1 MEVDDTKDSESDGVG
16 LKPTGQE
23 AGRPRSLSPPAEPSS
38 KDNEDNESQL
48 SDEEDE
54 DEDDEE
60 EEPRLKYASLTKSIG
75 SVYRNGDAT
84 SSFLAA
90 GDKMIIGTHNGNIHV
105 LSVPSFQI
113 LRVYHAHSATVS
125 SISIS
130 PFPPPLPMPQQDTL
144 RQYSSDGNS
153 IKSQST
159 TQKNKNSSKPQ
170 PTIPATPSNSISI
183 ASSSIDGN
191 VCVSSLVDPRDVLLR
206 NFGRPVQAVALSP
219 DYKNDKSYISGGL
232 AGALVLTTGGRVG
245 TKSNSTVMGV
255 SASNTSGWLGSLG
268 LGGNSG
274 KDVVLHSG
282 EGTISTIKWSLSG
295 KYVMWVNEEGIKIMR
310 TNLHLENVDSEFAW
324 KRMSHIDR
332 PNRPGWEEMA
342 SVWKP
347 RAEWVDENSMDVDDN
362 PGNLQPPRQ
371 SSAANVSN
379 GRSQSSV
386 EKLVVGW
393 GGTVWIINVLPGGSG
408 AGKDV
413 GQRKIGSVEV
423 ATILRTDCIISGVS
437 LYTPNLLLVLS
448 YLIPEDDN
456 GESHANQAGP
466 RRGIRHRQNGLEPEL
481 RLIDIETKEELNAD
495 TLSVKKY
502 QTFSASDYHL
512 GVLPPN
518 RTPAAAV
525 QRGALEAIGTG
536 LWDATL
542 YPTRLFSSAASV
554 QSSGSSGDKGS
565 SIRGGSS
572 INSMGLSASDRQAK
586 ELAITATGGIKIFI
600 HSPYDCVIAIKRGI
614 VDRLAWLDSH
624 EKYEEAWEL
633 IVQHPEAATASL
645 ERAESPPSTP
655 TKLQSTLADFF
666 ADDNASVK
674 TATQTANSA
683 SEIEK
688 RRIGERWL
696 EQLIGQ
702 QNWERAGQVCGKV
715 LRTTSRWE
723 HWIWVF
729 ARSNKFDE
737 ITPHIPIEITPPLP
751 SLIYEVILGHY
762 VSRDRIRFKELLE
775 LWPTDLFDIAS
786 VTAVIED
793 QLQSKAI
800 TPGSDD
806 WKILMDS
813 LAKLFLADRHYR
825 EALHCYIRLQDD
837 EAAMRLIREYH
848 LLDAIADDI
857 PGFILIRVSKE
868 QLKSA
873 SIPELDAATADPIKV
888 LVREA
893 AHGIVGPEAVVSQLQ
908 AANRRLFLFFYLRTL
923 WRGDEPSTAAAKP
936 SRFRH
941 QKTDAS
947 EKLVVDE
954 RRALIDGLSDIV
966 VELFAEYDRQL
977 LMEFLQSSTSYS
989 YSAASSICE
998 SRHYTPELIYL
1009 LSKTGQ
1015 TKRALNL
1022 ILSDL
1027 KDVSYA
1033 ISFAKSQDD
1042 PDLWEDLLSFSM
1054 DKPEYIRGLLAEA
1067 GTSIDPINLVRRIP
1081 SGLEIEGL
1089 REGLT
1094 RMIREHDIQASIS
1107 QGVAKVL
1114 EGEVATRM
1122 DILRQGQRRGI
1133 KFDIIRPNSDLGQKQ
1148 QAPQEAEET
1157 ESGRCAGCRKLFS
1170 EQETETLIGFACGH
1184 IFHVSHLHMDHNHH
1198 QQQLSTTTT
1207 TTSSTTDHEPPPTSP
1222 TPTLRPPPQTT
1233 SRPQTAST
1241 SSPSHPDYATTQ
1253 FSPQFSRTVG
1263 PKVTNAR
1270 LLRDQVNDGCRIC
1283 ASKRNIDEA
1292 PKAGIIVS

>member
-1 MEVDDTKDSESDGVG
+1 MEVDDTKDSESDDVG
-16 LKPTGQE
+16 SKLTRREADPTLLSTP
-23 AGRPRSLSPPAEPSS
+23 PREPSA
-38 KDNEDNESQL
+38 KDDDHSEES
-48 SDEEDE
+48 DGE
-54 DEDDEE
+54 DEDDGE

-75 SVYRNGDAT
+75 SVYRTGDAT

-125 SISIS
+125 SISVS
-130 PFPPPLPMPQQDTL
+130 PFPPPLPTSQQDTF
-144 RQYSSDGNS
+144 RSHSSDSNS
-153 IKSQST
+153 INPHYSP
-159 TQKNKNSSKPQ
+159 QKNKGTSNTQQP
-170 PTIPATPSNSISI
+170 PTIPATPSNSIYI

-191 VCVSSLVDPRDVLLR
+191 VCVSSLVDPKDVLLR
-206 NFGRPVQAVALSP
+206 NFGRPIQAVALSP
-219 DYKNDKSYISGGL
+219 AYKNDKSYISGGL
-232 AGALVLTTGGRVG
+232 AGKLVLTVGGKVG
-245 TKSNSTVMGV
+245 AKSNSTVMGG
-255 SASNTSGWLGSLG
+255 STPNTSGWLGSLG

-282 EGTISTIKWSLSG
+282 EGTISTIKWSISG

-310 TNLHLENVDSEFAW
+310 SNLHLESADSDFAW

-362 PGNLQPPRQ
+362 SESLQSQ
-371 SSAANVSN
+371 THSLNTNMNN
-379 GRSQSSV
+379 GRNQSAV
-386 EKLVVGW
+386 EKLLVGW
-393 GGTVWIINVLPGGSG
+393 GGTVWIINVFPGGSST
-408 AGKDV
+408 GKDV
-413 GQRKIGSVEV
+413 GERKIGSVEV

-456 GESHANQAGP
+456 DESNAKQAGP

-481 RLIDIETKEELNAD
+481 RLIDIETKEELGAD
-495 TLSVKKY
+495 TLTIKKY

-518 RTPAAAV
+518 RVPAATV
-525 QRGALEAIGTG
+525 QRGALEALSAG

-542 YPTRLFSSAASV
+542 YPTRLFNSAASV
-554 QSSGSSGDKGS
+554 RSNGSSVGKSS
-565 SIRGGSS
+565 SIRGASS
-572 INSMGLSASDRQAK
+572 IKSMGLSASDIQAK
-586 ELAITATGGIKIFI
+586 ELAVKATGGIKIFV
-600 HSPYDCVIAIKRGI
+600 HSPYDCVIAVKRGI
-614 VDRLAWLDSH
+614 ADRLSWLDRH

-633 IVQHPEAATASL
+633 IVQHPEAAAATL
-645 ERAESPPSTP
+645 ERAESLPSTP

-674 TATQTANSA
+674 TASQAANSA
-683 SEIEK
+683 NSAAEMEK

-696 EQLIGQ
+696 EQLISQ

-729 ARSNKFDE
+729 ARNNKFDE
-737 ITPHIPIEITPPLP
+737 ITPHVPIEISPPIP

-775 LWPTDLFDIAS
+775 LWPTDLFDVTS
-786 VTAVIED
+786 VTAAIEE
-793 QLQSKAI
+793 QLQSTAVE
-800 TPGSDD
+800 PNSDD
-806 WKILMDS
+806 WTILMDV
-813 LAKLFLADRHYR
+813 LAKLFLSERHYR

-868 QLKSA
+868 QLKTA
-873 SIPELDAATADPIKV
+873 SIPELDAATAEPIKI

-893 AHGIVGPEAVVSQLQ
+893 TNGVVGPEAVVSQLQ
-908 AANRRLFLFFYLRTL
+908 LADRRLFLFFYLRAL
-923 WRGDEPSTAAAKP
+923 WRGDPTSTTPKNH

-941 QKTDAS
+941 QKRDAA
-947 EKLVVDE
+947 KLATDE
-954 RRALIDGLSDIV
+954 RRALIDGIADTV
-966 VELFAEYDRQL
+966 VELFAEHDRQL
-977 LMEFLQSSTSYS
+977 LLEFLQSSTSYS

-1027 KDVSYA
+1027 HDVSYA
-1033 ISFAKSQDD
+1033 ISFAKTQDD

-1094 RMIREHDIQASIS
+1094 RLIREHDIQASIS

-1114 EGEVATRM
+1114 EGEVAMRM

-1133 KFDIIRPNSDLGQKQ
+1133 KFDIVRSPSEPDEKR
-1148 QAPQEAEET
+1148 QAAQET
-1157 ESGRCAGCRKLFS
+1157 EDLKKGRCAGCRKLFS
-1170 EQETETLIGFACGH
+1170 EQGITEPLIGFACGH
-1184 IFHVSHLHMDHNHH
+1184 IFHASHLRH
-1198 QQQLSTTTT
+1198 QDQPPTATE
-1207 TTSSTTDHEPPPTSP
+1207 HEPRPASP
-1222 TPTLRPPPQTT
+1222 TPTIRPPPQTP

-1241 SSPSHPDYATTQ
+1241 SLSYQDYTTTQSPS
-1253 FSPQFSRTVG
+1253 FFSRTVG
-1263 PKVTNAR
+1263 PKVTNAL
-1270 LLRDQVNDGCRIC
+1270 LLRDKIGDGCDIC
-1283 ASKRNIDEA
+1283 SSRRNIEQA
-1292 PKAGIIVS
+1292 AQAGIMVV